1 MAAPTTASSRIAGY
15 EVGPRGQE
23 HDRDSPE
30 CEREPK
36 GDGKSPPSERQR
48 SDRADQATDPDGRR
62 HIADRFPTCI
72 EDLECGDD
80 DEDVEAAADEG
91 LRNDQENDQAGPRC
105 PRDGSKPSRED
116 APRAS
121 LGSGRRG
128 EVDAAFDLDPR
139 EERCAHKK
147 CSGTEG
153 EHEPDIRNGD
163 EHARDQ
169 RSEECS
175 QALDRRGRGVR
186 CNELLRSSGER
197 RQQGLQRGPDE
208 RACEPEQGRKSE
220 DQDNRIRIGGSRR
233 SAERERSDETHR
245 EQEALPPEP
254 IAE

>member
-1 MAAPTTASSRIAGY
+1 MIGTPQNAS
-15 EVGPRGQE
+15 EQ
-23 HDRDSPE
+23 PE
-30 CEREPK
+30 

-62 HIADRFPTCI
+62 HIADRLPACI

-91 LRNDQENDQAGPRC
+91 LRNDQENDQAGPRS

-147 CSGTEG
+147 
-153 EHEPDIRNGD
+153 
-163 EHARDQ
+163 
-169 RSEECS
+169 RS
-175 QALDRRGRGVR
+175 AHRGRTRARHSQRRRATPAINGPRSVPRLSIVEVAAFDAMSSSGVR
-186 CNELLRSSGER
+186 ASDGS
-197 RQQGLQRGPDE
+197 
-208 RACEPEQGRKSE
+208 RACSVGR
-220 DQDNRIRIGGSRR
+220 
-233 SAERERSDETHR
+233 
-245 EQEALPPEP
+245 
-254 IAE
+254 